1 MELECFNM
9 IIYSDSYKHA
19 LDGLVRVVKEE
30 GIPRL
35 FRGAS
40 TATFRAVLM
49 TIGQLS
55 FYDQIKGFVLS
66 TPYFE
71 DNLIC
76 HFTCSLAA
84 VSLQGPHPLFSYVF
98 VIF

>member
-1 MELECFNM
+1 M
-9 IIYSDSYKHA
+9 INSEQFYTKEISLVIKRIKVHLTFFCSYKHA
-19 LDGLVRVVKEE
+19 LDGVVRVMREE
-30 GIPRL
+30 GVPRL

-55 FYDQIKGFVLS
+55 FYDQIKSYLLS
-66 TPYFE
+66 TRYFQ
-71 DNLIC
+71 DNLTC

-84 VSLQGPHPLFSYVF
+84 V
-98 VIF
+98 